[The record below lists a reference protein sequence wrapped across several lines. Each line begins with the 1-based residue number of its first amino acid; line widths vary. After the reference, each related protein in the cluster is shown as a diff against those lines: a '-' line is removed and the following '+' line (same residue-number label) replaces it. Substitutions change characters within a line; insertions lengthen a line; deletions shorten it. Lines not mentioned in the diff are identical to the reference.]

1 MIEEA
6 MSSFDKDPI
15 ANHRKIG
22 EDITPLLLWCRME
35 RTLSFW
41 TPPPWAIMAIAICL
55 ILLSSLCVPLVAGLS
70 MFIAIRW
77 VHQRLVSLKPHPNS
91 RIFGAVTVC
100 LLGATGLFLAF
111 GWGVSALVDD
121 QSGIPALMV
130 KLTEALTLLRSM
142 VPQGMASSIPDN
154 ADTALFLAQEW
165 LKSHSAALPAVGKK
179 VITLLFHIVIGAFI
193 GVMTAIT
200 VLRRESVAG
209 YEIVSQPPHPTWFTD
224 LQTRL
229 VRFTKAFENVFLAQ
243 INIALVNAILTGL
256 FLGLVLPLFG
266 YDIPFVK
273 TLTALTFLLGLI
285 PILGNLVSNTVIFLV
300 GLSVAP
306 MAGFLALAFLIVIHK
321 LEYFLNAWIIGSKIH
336 VKSYEL
342 LTAMLILE
350 AFFGLWGLVLA
361 PVIYAYL
368 KEEIGLNKVKE

>member
-1 MIEEA
+1 
-6 MSSFDKDPI
+6 
-15 ANHRKIG
+15 
-22 EDITPLLLWCRME
+22 ME

-41 TPPPWAIMAIAICL
+41 TPPPWAVMGIALCL
-55 ILLSSLCVPLVAGLS
+55 VMMSSLCVPLVAGLS

-77 VHQRLVSLKPHPNS
+77 VHHRLVTLEPRPTS
-91 RIFGAVTVC
+91 RIVCAVLVC
-100 LLGATGLFLAF
+100 LLGASGLFTAF
-111 GWGVSALVDD
+111 VWGLSALVDD
-121 QSGIPALMV
+121 QNGIPALMV

-142 VPQGMASSIPDN
+142 LPQGMASSIPDN
-154 ADTALFLAQEW
+154 ADAALNLAQEW

-179 VITLLFHIVIGAFI
+179 AITLIFHIVIGAFI
-193 GVMTAIT
+193 GVMSAIA
-200 VLRRESVAG
+200 VLRRHSVMAV
-209 YEIVSQPPHPTWFTD
+209 ENTPAHITTHPTWFTE
-224 LQTRL
+224 LQLR
-229 VRFTKAFENVFLAQ
+229 VIRFTKAFENVFLAQ
-243 INIALVNAILTGL
+243 INIALVNAILTGV
-256 FLGLVLPLFG
+256 FLGLILPLFG

-285 PILGNLVSNTVIFLV
+285 PILGNLISNTVIFLV

-306 MAGFLALAFLIVIHK
+306 MAGFLALGFLIVIHK

-361 PVIYAYL
+361 PVIYAYI
-368 KEEIGLNKVKE
+368 KEEIGLEKPKS

>member
-1 MIEEA
+1 
-6 MSSFDKDPI
+6 
-15 ANHRKIG
+15 
-22 EDITPLLLWCRME
+22 ME

-41 TPPPWAIMAIAICL
+41 TPPPWAIMGVALCL

-77 VHQRLVSLKPHPNS
+77 VHHRLVSLTSRPNL
-91 RIFGAVTVC
+91 RILSAVSVC
-100 LLGATGLFLAF
+100 LLGAGGLLLAF

-130 KLTEALTLLRSM
+130 KLTEALTMLRSM
-142 VPQGMASSIPDN
+142 VPQGMATSIPDN

-165 LKSHSAALPAVGKK
+165 LKSHSAVLPAVGKK
-179 VITLLFHIVIGAFI
+179 AVTLIFHIVIGAFI
-193 GVMTAIT
+193 GVMSAVTI
-200 VLRRESVAG
+200 LRRQFLTVCEMASSAP
-209 YEIVSQPPHPTWFTD
+209 IHPTWFTD
-224 LQTRL
+224 LQTRV
-229 VRFTKAFENVFLAQ
+229 VRFTQAFENVFLAQ
-243 INIALVNAILTGL
+243 INIALVNAILTGV

-273 TLTALTFLLGLI
+273 TLTALTLLLGLI

-306 MAGFLALAFLIVIHK
+306 MAGFLALGFLIVIHK

-342 LTAMLILE
+342 LAAMLILE

-361 PVIYAYL
+361 PVIYAYI
-368 KEEIGLNKVKE
+368 KEEIALSSKSP